1 VRKRI
6 VRVEDGYWRIRSEKR
21 ELRATEHRE
30 LIEYFDEIR
39 FPYEVINGR
48 VRVPESV
55 DVQDIFERL
64 EHFYEGRAEVLPF

>member
-1 VRKRI
+1 MRKRI

-55 DVQDIFERL
+55 DLHDIFERL